1 MNNVVLTDYLPS
13 VDEISNDTLANVRD
27 RISTYLTTRYSDSI
41 DMTPN
46 SVFGDL
52 ILGPLAYLIASF
64 EIAASRLFSDLDLAN
79 VASGQIYNCDFVKDY
94 LENFG
99 LSQRTTTP
107 STGVVQITFS
117 APGTYILDS
126 GTVFVFDSGGDEYI
140 FKMADVSDLLT
151 IVTNLDGGEES
162 ATLKQLN
169 RLDDESYVVNIP
181 VIGIA
186 GASVLKNT
194 ESKSNLSI
202 AEIVSITSI
211 TDFDQG
217 TLPENVMELANK
229 SRNTYYAASLASRNG
244 CLSFLMQT
252 YPELQGVS
260 PVVTGDTEMVR
271 GTHNL
276 FGVKQG
282 VMDICIKSKKNFVT
296 EYTTVPLAYNTQM
309 NKWLGKF
316 ETPHGPP
323 IKIANVQL
331 SNSEFQ
337 PDAFEILSAA
347 DIEKYPNLAA
357 SYSDEE
363 KLGIY
368 VQDLNDSSLPPNGNP
383 DAFEGSSDPVLT
395 PSVINLSAEIGIVT
409 LAGVFEG
416 YPFVT
421 AAKREIKIQFSE
433 YSPDYKK
440 ISGFLIYGAEVVKV
454 SFSQSGSTSNTYS
467 YAVEEDVLYKRFLKG
482 VSITVIVDAT
492 SGTLKDKLD
501 LLIELDPGE
510 VVFEV
515 APRATNFIVR
525 YEYDPMVK
533 SIGEFVAN
541 SDIKP
546 INTDILVRNF
556 LTCEV
561 SNITVT
567 YRSKAGSLVDLTS
580 AKRDITN
587 YINGLSHP
595 NLYEE
600 YAVAE
605 ILLYYGADGI
615 KSVAQAGKFYRTVGT
630 KYLNNDLASVEEGNL
645 FIQEM
650 ALEYNDTYE
659 VVTPIASST
668 LHPPTDVPGMGE
680 RNINYIISADSV
692 VFDEVSF

>member
-1 MNNVVLTDYLPS
+1 MIVN
-13 VDEISNDTLANVRD
+13 
-27 RISTYLTTRYSDSI
+27 
-41 DMTPN
+41 
-46 SVFGDL
+46 L
-52 ILGPLAYLIASF
+52 I
-64 EIAASRLFSDLDLAN
+64 
-79 VASGQIYNCDFVKDY
+79 
-94 LENFG
+94 
-99 LSQRTTTP
+99 
-107 STGVVQITFS
+107 
-117 APGTYILDS
+117 
-126 GTVFVFDSGGDEYI
+126 
-140 FKMADVSDLLT
+140 
-151 IVTNLDGGEES
+151 
-162 ATLKQLN
+162 
-169 RLDDESYVVNIP
+169 
-181 VIGIA
+181 
-186 GASVLKNT
+186 
-194 ESKSNLSI
+194 
-202 AEIVSITSI
+202 
-211 TDFDQG
+211 
-217 TLPENVMELANK
+217 
-229 SRNTYYAASLASRNG
+229 
-244 CLSFLMQT
+244 
-252 YPELQGVS
+252 
-260 PVVTGDTEMVR
+260 
-271 GTHNL
+271 
-276 FGVKQG
+276 
-282 VMDICIKSKKNFVT
+282 
-296 EYTTVPLAYNTQM
+296 
-309 NKWLGKF
+309 
-316 ETPHGPP
+316 
-323 IKIANVQL
+323 
-331 SNSEFQ
+331 Q
-337 PDAFEILSAA
+337 P
-347 DIEKYPNLAA
+347 
-357 SYSDEE
+357 
-363 KLGIY
+363 
-368 VQDLNDSSLPPNGNP
+368 
-383 DAFEGSSDPVLT
+383 
-395 PSVINLSAEIGIVT
+395 
-409 LAGVFEG
+409 
-416 YPFVT
+416 
-421 AAKREIKIQFSE
+421 
-433 YSPDYKK
+433 
-440 ISGFLIYGAEVVKV
+440 
-454 SFSQSGSTSNTYS
+454 SNTYS

-680 RNINYIISADSV
+680 RNIHYIISADSV